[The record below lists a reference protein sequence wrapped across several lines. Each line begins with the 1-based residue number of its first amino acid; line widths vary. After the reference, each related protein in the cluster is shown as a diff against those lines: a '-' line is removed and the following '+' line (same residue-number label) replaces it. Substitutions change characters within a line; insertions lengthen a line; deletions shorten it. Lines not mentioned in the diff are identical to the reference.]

1 MSSFDLRQERFADI
15 LGYMAEG
22 MSEDK
27 VTYCLVMMLRGQD
40 ILQVA
45 YSDKKHADVLDW
57 INRSEGKDM
66 FSGSDVGYAGNLS
79 FEDNEIKRLLL
90 ADGGTSLI
98 GYEKDESLKEM
109 AVQQLRAVLLAI
121 GTGVTL
127 R

>member
-15 LGYMAEG
+15 LGYMAEE

-45 YSDKKHADVLDW
+45 YTDKKHADVLDW
-57 INRSEGKDM
+57 INRSHGQNK
-66 FSGSDVGYAGNLS
+66 FLGRDVGYAGNLS

-98 GYEKDESLKEM
+98 GYEKNESLKEM

>member
-1 MSSFDLRQERFADI
+1 MSNFDLRQERFAEI
-15 LGYMAEG
+15 LGYMAEE
-22 MSEDK
+22 MSEDR

-45 YSDKKHADVLDW
+45 YTDKKHADVLDW

-79 FEDNEIKRLLL
+79 FEDNEVRRLILV
-90 ADGGTSLI
+90 DGGTSLV
-98 GYEKDESLKEM
+98 GYDTDEALKVM
-109 AVQQLRAVLLAI
+109 AVQQLRAVLSEI
-121 GTGVTL
+121 GSGVTL